1 MAFVSLD
8 DFVFLFA
15 IDTSSF
21 FSFYFFDIRV
31 LGVLST

>member
-8 DFVFLFA
+8 DCFL

-21 FSFYFFDIRV
+21 FFFYFDIRV
-31 LGVLST
+31 LGVLTI